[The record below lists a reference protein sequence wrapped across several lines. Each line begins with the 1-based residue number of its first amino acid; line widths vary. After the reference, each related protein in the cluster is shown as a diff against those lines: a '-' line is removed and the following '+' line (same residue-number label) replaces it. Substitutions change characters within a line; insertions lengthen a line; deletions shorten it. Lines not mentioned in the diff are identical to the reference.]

1 MQFKQCILSPFYK
14 WSKNKLESLQSFRIV
29 TLYHISLVLGHWDD
43 QYRNPNDIQRSSR
56 WAGQP
61 HSICR
66 TVEVGTKSL
75 RKADQRQ
82 FWLLSPTVLLLKSF
96 ICEEQL
102 SSGCLLLALVVDGS
116 LLIVLLAVVGFLM
129 VVPIQ
134 WWLLT
139 VGCDDACWLSVLG
152 GAKCAVAVALHNG
165 LIAQFDDSV

>member
-82 FWLLSPTVLLLKSF
+82 FWLLSPTVLLL
-96 ICEEQL
+96 
-102 SSGCLLLALVVDGS
+102 SSVRNNYPVV
-116 LLIVLLAVVGFLM
+116 VCC
-129 VVPIQ
+129 
-134 WWLLT
+134 WHWLLT
-139 VGCDDACWLSVLG
+139 GHYWLFYWQWLVFWWLFLFNGGCWRLDVMMLVGYVT
-152 GAKCAVAVALHNG
+152 V
-165 LIAQFDDSV
+165 

>member
-116 LLIVLLAVVGFLM
+116 LLIVLFYWQWLVSDGCSYLM
-129 VVPIQ
+129 VVVDGWM
-134 WWLLT
+134 WWCLL
-139 VGCDDACWLSVLG
+139 VIGIGWSQVRRG
-152 GAKCAVAVALHNG
+152 SGIGAQPRIHTR
-165 LIAQFDDSV
+165 